1 MSLLNLFDSKQWSE
15 KEMIELIEGEI
26 RRLNGDN

>member
-15 KEMIELIEGEI
+15 KEMIELIEREI
-26 RRLNGDN
+26 KRLN